1 MRALLISAA
10 LLVAL
15 PQPVAAQR
23 APLPADATV
32 FIRVV
37 GSVHVEVDD
46 LGMKESVD
54 LERIEIGTGSGFVF
68 SPSGYVLTNHHVVND
83 AEPYLDRKGT
93 AKLTFTLHTERIEV
107 CFRPESVTARQFSS
121 PCSAASVA
129 ASDPA
134 LDLAVLFIGGSDL
147 PYVALG
153 DSDGLSAGA
162 PADALGYPFGR
173 DVEVGKV
180 ATARDLVPDVTT
192 TSGTV
197 SAVRAGDSGERR
209 YLQVTNT
216 LNPGNSGGPL
226 VDRDGYAIG
235 VISMKLAD
243 AAGIGFAIPVNVVK
257 DFLESRALDQLV
269 PARRLRLGG
278 FQTIAG
284 KGVGL
289 RLPEGFGDTSPFRSR
304 VESDPR
310 GSEIVLRLDRAA
322 SPWSAPRL
330 EQELKETHTFEPVRT
345 TARAVRLPA
354 RSGVPRMLA
363 GSAASAQSDAG
374 PDLRM
379 DYAILDVGAERIV
392 ARYVGPADWMAFN
405 ESVLRESL
413 VSLQAQPLVEGGP
426 PSAETMEWTSP
437 APTDGQRFVSLP
449 AHWVVEP
456 GSPSRCPGLPE
467 PAAIVSASP
476 PQDFT
481 VVLRAAVW
489 PAGTVVPA
497 AAAAACSANRGA
509 LGDTSY
515 MSRDTWLGVSYVTYG
530 VFSQAATG
538 RTIQLEAVSP
548 AAKSAYARSLF
559 AVWVRQAGR

>member
-1 MRALLISAA
+1 
-10 LLVAL
+10 
-15 PQPVAAQR
+15 
-23 APLPADATV
+23 
-32 FIRVV
+32 
-37 GSVHVEVDD
+37 
-46 LGMKESVD
+46 
-54 LERIEIGTGSGFVF
+54 
-68 SPSGYVLTNHHVVND
+68 
-83 AEPYLDRKGT
+83 
-93 AKLTFTLHTERIEV
+93 
-107 CFRPESVTARQFSS
+107 
-121 PCSAASVA
+121 
-129 ASDPA
+129 
-134 LDLAVLFIGGSDL
+134 
-147 PYVALG
+147 
-153 DSDGLSAGA
+153 
-162 PADALGYPFGR
+162 
-173 DVEVGKV
+173 
-180 ATARDLVPDVTT
+180 
-192 TSGTV
+192 
-197 SAVRAGDSGERR
+197 
-209 YLQVTNT
+209 
-216 LNPGNSGGPL
+216 
-226 VDRDGYAIG
+226 
-235 VISMKLAD
+235 
-243 AAGIGFAIPVNVVK
+243 
-257 DFLESRALDQLV
+257 
-269 PARRLRLGG
+269 
-278 FQTIAG
+278 
-284 KGVGL
+284 
-289 RLPEGFGDTSPFRSR
+289 
-304 VESDPR
+304 
-310 GSEIVLRLDRAA
+310 
-322 SPWSAPRL
+322 
-330 EQELKETHTFEPVRT
+330 
-345 TARAVRLPA
+345 
-354 RSGVPRMLA
+354 
-363 GSAASAQSDAG
+363 
-374 PDLRM
+374 M